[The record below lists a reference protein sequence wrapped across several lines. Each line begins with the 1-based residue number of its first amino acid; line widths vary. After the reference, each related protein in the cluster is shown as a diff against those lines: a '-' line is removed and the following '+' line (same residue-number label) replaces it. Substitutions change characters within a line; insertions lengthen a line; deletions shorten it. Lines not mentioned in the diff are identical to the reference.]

1 MPLFDLCSDVSIRT
15 SFATIVRQ
23 KDVARGQ
30 DHRNAGVTEKG
41 RWNDPTA
48 LKHGSAVGCAAAGSC
63 FHAVTGIADIIGGRS
78 PERNSPTS

>member
-1 MPLFDLCSDVSIRT
+1 MPLFDLLTDVSIRT

-23 KDVARGQ
+23 KDAAGGQ
-30 DHRNAGVTEKG
+30 DGVTEKG
-41 RWNDPTA
+41 RRNDPTA
-48 LKHGSAVGCAAAGSC
+48 LKHGSAVGYAAAGSC

>member
-1 MPLFDLCSDVSIRT
+1 MPLLFDKKMLRADKT
-15 SFATIVRQ
+15 SE
-23 KDVARGQ
+23 
-30 DHRNAGVTEKG
+30 TEKG